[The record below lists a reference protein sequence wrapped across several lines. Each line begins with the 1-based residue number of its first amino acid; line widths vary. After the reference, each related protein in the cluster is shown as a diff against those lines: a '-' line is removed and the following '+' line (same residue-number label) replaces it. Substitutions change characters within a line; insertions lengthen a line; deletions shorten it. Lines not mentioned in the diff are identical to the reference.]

1 MLEQVQTVKFA
12 GWREGGGTN
21 VHGGGSNFKGSYG
34 ADFGKFS
41 NLACLE
47 RKETCLMT
55 Q

>member
-1 MLEQVQTVKFA
+1 MLEQVQTVKLTA
-12 GWREGGGTN
+12 GWRGGGETN
-21 VHGGGSNFKGSYG
+21 VHGGSNFKGSYE

-41 NLACLE
+41 GLACSE